1 MKAYLL
7 PSCKVRIDPRS
18 ITMGGGSWRAR
29 KADGSPFV
37 WDMEV
42 VEFFYE
48 KTQRIKR
55 PGVLDIGANTGSFS
69 LLPKFHEGMRV
80 HAFEPSPRALELLR
94 SNVKLNSLEERV
106 FIHPFALSDKDGK
119 AILNVPR
126 RHDGTYFDGGRSC
139 LGTPVMFD
147 EWEEV
152 EVETRRL
159 DDLDLGRIHFI
170 KIDVEGH
177 EKSVFLGGEKTIRE
191 NRPQIMLEYH
201 ARGASQ
207 SGYKVDDALE
217 LLWEWGYSRGQRVGR
232 NDIWCEIKR
241 RMT

>member
-7 PSCKVRIDPRS
+7 ESHRIKIDLRS
-18 ITMGGGSWRAR
+18 ITLGGGSWRAR

-42 VEFFYE
+42 VEFFYK
-48 KTQRIKR
+48 KTKRIR
-55 PGVLDIGANTGSFS
+55 HPGVLDIGANTGSFS
-69 LLPKFHEGMRV
+69 LLPTVHDGMRV
-80 HAFEPSPRALELLR
+80 HAFEPSPRPLEILR
-94 SNVKLNSLEERV
+94 SNIRLNSLESCV
-106 FIHPFALSDKDGK
+106 FVHPFALSDKNGK

-126 RHDGTYFDGGRSC
+126 RKDGTYFDGGRSC
-139 LGTPVMFD
+139 LGTPVMVD
-147 EWEEV
+147 EWEEI
-152 EVETRRL
+152 EVEIRRL

-177 EKSVFLGGEKTIRE
+177 EKSVFLGGEETIRK

-207 SGYKVDDALE
+207 SGYGVDDALE
-217 LLWEWGYSRGQRVGR
+217 LLWEWGYSRGRRVGR
-232 NDIWCEIKR
+232 NDMWCEIKKR
-241 RMT
+241 R